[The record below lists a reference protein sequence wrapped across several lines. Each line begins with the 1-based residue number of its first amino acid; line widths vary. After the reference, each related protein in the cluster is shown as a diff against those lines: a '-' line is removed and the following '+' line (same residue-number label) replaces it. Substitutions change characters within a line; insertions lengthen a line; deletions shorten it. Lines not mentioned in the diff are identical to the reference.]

1 MVSAMVLKG
10 LGGKANLSDLDC
22 CATRLRVTVQNA
34 ELVDDAM
41 LKASGASG
49 VIHKGNG
56 VQVIYGPKVSV
67 IKSNLENFM
76 DTPEAE
82 HLDSLF
88 AESEAETTV
97 EETKPE
103 PEQNSAP
110 AEKAAGSGECLTLCT
125 HMNGTAIPLEEVE
138 DEVFS
143 QKILGD
149 GIAIRPAEG
158 KLYAPCDGTIETV
171 FDTRHAVNMTSADG
185 VGDPDAYR
193 YRYRKA
199 GGKIF

>member
-1 MVSAMVLKG
+1 
-10 LGGKANLSDLDC
+10 
-22 CATRLRVTVQNA
+22 
-34 ELVDDAM
+34 M

-97 EETKPE
+97 EETKPNRSRTLLPQKRRLV
-103 PEQNSAP
+103 PENA
-110 AEKAAGSGECLTLCT
+110 
-125 HMNGTAIPLEEVE
+125 
-138 DEVFS
+138 
-143 QKILGD
+143 
-149 GIAIRPAEG
+149 
-158 KLYAPCDGTIETV
+158 
-171 FDTRHAVNMTSADG
+171 
-185 VGDPDAYR
+185 
-193 YRYRKA
+193 
-199 GGKIF
+199 